1 MFPLKP
7 PFVGDCPSCHVWFPG
22 AKPTVA
28 TGTQL
33 LCPRDG
39 AWMDFS
45 SGPGGSGKIIDVA
58 SCFQVCL
65 PRGKLKHC
73 DGDLMWFTQVE
84 HGLEAKSQ
92 TQSQTAGWKRNCLAL
107 GFCWKEQ
114 LRFVLQ
120 SFRKQMLMWVD
131 ALHKQARGLWI
142 LGWHHMF
149 FFTFSMW
156 SWTRRAHS
164 PESGTISWPKWQ
176 FLRNLDATRKF
187 KVKIRVPM
195 H

>member
-1 MFPLKP
+1 
-7 PFVGDCPSCHVWFPG
+7 
-22 AKPTVA
+22 
-28 TGTQL
+28 
-33 LCPRDG
+33 
-39 AWMDFS
+39 MDLS
-45 SGPGGSGKIIDVA
+45 SGPGGSGINIDVA

-114 LRFVLQ
+114 LRFVLR

-131 ALHKQARGLWI
+131 APHKQARGLWI

-149 FFTFSMW
+149 LSHFPCDPEPEGHTHLKAVLSLDPNGNFWGISMQRGNSKLKLGSLWQKTHWRFTLK
-156 SWTRRAHS
+156 H
-164 PESGTISWPKWQ
+164 
-176 FLRNLDATRKF
+176 
-187 KVKIRVPM
+187 
-195 H
+195 